1 MMPKSYVISKSDN
14 FGIDFKYLI
23 DVALAILGKIKP
35 ARYFEVTKMRFFKG
49 KQLISTLSV
58 SMNRRSGRFNYP
70 KSRQLWWGYPSMNI

>member
-1 MMPKSYVISKSDN
+1 MRKSYVITKCDN

-49 KQLISTLSV
+49 KQLISTFSV
-58 SMNRRSGRFNYP
+58 SMNRRSGRFNDP
-70 KSRQLWWGYPSMNI
+70 KSRQLWWGYPSLHI

>member
-49 KQLISTLSV
+49 K
-58 SMNRRSGRFNYP
+58 
-70 KSRQLWWGYPSMNI
+70 